1 MVRLLCGWCPDA
13 ALGFHGE
20 DAGDALVDALLGE
33 AAVLDGVHEGI
44 DTLPGI
50 GWTEQ
55 EIAAGVNG
63 VQRDLGAGVGI
74 GHGAHLQAVGDDDAV
89 EAELAAQEIGDD
101 L

>member
-20 DAGDALVDALLGE
+20 DAGDALVDALLCE
-33 AAVLDGVHEGI
+33 AAVFDGVHEGV

-63 VQRDLGAGVGI
+63 VQRDLGPV
-74 GHGAHLQAVGDDDAV
+74 
-89 EAELAAQEIGDD
+89 
-101 L
+101 